1 MVVASSSVAGSS
13 SPTNFFDEKPVPLGL
28 GDRLFY
34 YGDPM
39 NTLTLRRA
47 KPSDARAILQLIN
60 QNSSKGLMLPRTF
73 AQVVEKIRDF
83 VVAVDGASLIGV
95 VALHVVGEDLAEVRS
110 LAVDGPSQGKGIG
123 QKLVQQCLMDGRE
136 LGLARVF
143 TLTYQTEFFEKL
155 GFQKVEKLT
164 LPQKIWGDCIHCAK
178 FTDCDEVAMT
188 LDLAKGPKA

>member
-1 MVVASSSVAGSS
+1 M
-13 SPTNFFDEKPVPLGL
+13 D
-28 GDRLFY
+28 
-34 YGDPM
+34 
-39 NTLTLRRA
+39 TLTLRRA

-110 LAVDGPSQGKGIG
+110 LAVDGPFQGKGIG
-123 QKLVQQCLMDGRE
+123 QKLVQQCLGDGRE
-136 LGLARVF
+136 LGLSRIF
-143 TLTYQTEFFEKL
+143 TLTYQTDFFEKL

-188 LDLAKGPKA
+188 LDFAKGSK

>member
-1 MVVASSSVAGSS
+1 M
-13 SPTNFFDEKPVPLGL
+13 D
-28 GDRLFY
+28 
-34 YGDPM
+34 
-39 NTLTLRRA
+39 TLTLRRA
-47 KPSDARAILQLIN
+47 KPSDARAILNLIN

-83 VVAVDGASLIGV
+83 LVATEGDTLVGV

-110 LAVDGPSQGKGIG
+110 LAVEAPYQGQGIG
-123 QKLVQQCLMDGRE
+123 QKLVRQCLKDGEE

-143 TLTYQTEFFEKL
+143 TLTYQTEFFGKL

-188 LDLAKGPKA
+188 IDLPKAS